1 MIFGFLTLITALA
14 ISAVAIYYSVAGLVA
29 IFAAAALPILIMGTT
44 LEIAKLVTAVWL
56 HKYWDRATWWLKT
69 YLSIS
74 VVVLMFI
81 TSMGIFGFLS
91 KAHIEQTS
99 ASEESIA
106 RVETIQK
113 ELDRQ
118 DVLVARAEDR
128 IVQLEDTDSG
138 VDAGI
143 QQQIDTEQTRIDSA
157 YTRIQ
162 PAIAEQNV
170 IIANVTALFQSE
182 LDKIDADL
190 DKLQSYID
198 AGDIPKA
205 QGMIGA
211 KADGAYGPKTAQAF
225 TDFQDAKKVD
235 RGEWIQK
242 LQDAAQ
248 SPTVVAARAEITRLR
263 SGAEQQIA
271 NSNTLI
277 NRLRTQL
284 GSTTTADTV
293 QGDIDAQQARIA
305 TAATL
310 IDGLTEEKIQLEAEY
325 RKLEAEVGPIKYIAE
340 FVYGEAADKNMLE
353 EAVKWVIIVIIFV
366 FDPLAVLL
374 LLAAQYTFEF
384 RRKELEDD
392 RGERLRLEQA
402 EYERARA
409 QAIVDNVPPD
419 IATPTPPAEEEK
431 EQVNEQSDTIDDGQL
446 PGTGDTTEGAG
457 EDNKGEAAWFDRG
470 AVEEPDGNDAIGAD
484 TSRRDDAGRVEPTE
498 QDYEIDN
505 LENWN
510 EWVEKANAEAEANP
524 EVFDDDFGDIA
535 TLEKQVLATP
545 VINLNA
551 DMLPPKAIPDTANRM
566 FYPEEVEEPKK
577 KLASELLEESNPNS
591 RYYED
596 REQDDE
602 WVTARADWEAS
613 NPKEE
618 REAWK
623 DAFSK
628 GEIDSLPWETLVQ
641 PDNYNSNSEGY
652 QQNAEQSE
660 STLFN
665 KLSKK

>member
-1 MIFGFLTLITALA
+1 
-14 ISAVAIYYSVAGLVA
+14 
-29 IFAAAALPILIMGTT
+29 
-44 LEIAKLVTAVWL
+44 
-56 HKYWDRATWWLKT
+56 
-69 YLSIS
+69 
-74 VVVLMFI
+74 
-81 TSMGIFGFLS
+81 
-91 KAHIEQTS
+91 
-99 ASEESIA
+99 
-106 RVETIQK
+106 
-113 ELDRQ
+113 
-118 DVLVARAEDR
+118 
-128 IVQLEDTDSG
+128 
-138 VDAGI
+138 
-143 QQQIDTEQTRIDSA
+143 
-157 YTRIQ
+157 
-162 PAIAEQNV
+162 
-170 IIANVTALFQSE
+170 
-182 LDKIDADL
+182 
-190 DKLQSYID
+190 
-198 AGDIPKA
+198 
-205 QGMIGA
+205 
-211 KADGAYGPKTAQAF
+211 
-225 TDFQDAKKVD
+225 
-235 RGEWIQK
+235 
-242 LQDAAQ
+242 
-248 SPTVVAARAEITRLR
+248 
-263 SGAEQQIA
+263 
-271 NSNTLI
+271 
-277 NRLRTQL
+277 
-284 GSTTTADTV
+284 V

-305 TAATL
+305 TAATV

-384 RRKELEDD
+384 RRKELEDET
-392 RGERLRLEQA
+392 GERLRLEQA
-402 EYERARA
+402 EFERARA